1 MAQKSASLFHQPTW
15 NIVELETRRELRQ
28 TINTLIQRA
37 NDPTTTTSEMRQ
49 DLLRHA
55 TRFGTP
61 LTLQFVRALNRDDQQ
76 ERQSIT
82 WLLILLNDSE
92 AIFPL
97 QQMSHNRSLSRAI
110 RLSASLTLA
119 GMGISPRATLA
130 ATFVRDQLA
139 GNI

>member
-1 MAQKSASLFHQPTW
+1 MAQKSTSLFHQPTW
-15 NIVELETRRELRQ
+15 NIVELETRRKLRQ
-28 TINTLIQRA
+28 TINILIQQA

-55 TRFGTP
+55 TRFGTS
-61 LTLQFVRALNRDDQQ
+61 LTFQLVRALNRDDQQ

-92 AIFPL
+92 AIVPL
-97 QQMSHNRSLSRAI
+97 QQMSQNKSLPRAI

-119 GMGISPRATLA
+119 GMGVTPEVLAQHQQRRLYAIS
-130 ATFVRDQLA
+130 
-139 GNI
+139 